1 MCSYDHGAGEFQDQ
15 AHRQAIAA
23 QNSAAPIAQAKIPA
37 LLWFMPLVMSF
48 MVPLRFVC
56 VGTNVDNYRIE
67 GKHYRSN
74 PTNGSIDLANAIVM
88 NTNCGKVW
96 ALVVKSTSTNKEASN
111 VNIEQVAVIEG
122 LARAAADLMGS
133 VTSSDKPYIVGNKL
147 LDKIEDELS
156 ETADAE
162 EIQALE
168 ASNQIKQANI
178 NLLADSIHALA
189 VSLEFTSV
197 EVKSAV
203 LLHELTK
210 LARSLKQEA
219 PETPA
224 AVVN

>member
-56 VGTNVDNYRIE
+56 VGANVDNYRIE

-74 PTNGSIDLANAIVM
+74 PTNGSIDLTNAIVM
-88 NTNCGKVW
+88 STNCGKVW
-96 ALVVKSTSTNKEASN
+96 ALVMKSTSTNKEASN
-111 VNIEQVAVIEG
+111 VNIEKVHVIEG
-122 LARAAADLMGS
+122 LARAACHLSRTETASRLMG
-133 VTSSDKPYIVGNKL
+133 VIDQM
-147 LDKIEDELS
+147 IEPEGS
-156 ETADAE
+156 AE

-168 ASNQIKQANI
+168 ASNMIKQANI
-178 NLLADSIHALA
+178 NLLASKVIGLGGFLSISPDELDAL
-189 VSLEFTSV
+189 
-197 EVKSAV
+197 K
-203 LLHELTK
+203 LL
-210 LARSLKQEA
+210 AQGMIQED